1 MKICISG
8 ALIKCINLFEFFSP
22 SVILIN
28 GNKKMSMLWDLFGS
42 QIISD
47 DSGELWGHETF
58 CAPDGK
64 KKSEVP
70 HVETVAW
77 NIQRHYLRRHL

>member
-1 MKICISG
+1 
-8 ALIKCINLFEFFSP
+8 
-22 SVILIN
+22 
-28 GNKKMSMLWDLFGS
+28 MSMLWDLFGS

-77 NIQRHYLRRHL
+77 NIQRHYLRKHL